1 MTESVFSSRTFVRDR
16 RTWIATLVVG
26 SAIVAGTSAWLNRR
40 VPIVPRKA
48 AAPEAEGR
56 LVVLAFDRIVAVPD
70 GGHVDRVA
78 LKDALR
84 AMSHA
89 GWQAVSLA
97 EVKAAYAAG
106 VKLPAKPCLLTFDEG
121 YLSTYESVDPVLREL
136 RWPAVMFLRTE
147 RQERQDVSFLY
158 WDRLS
163 RMVQS
168 GLWTVASGDPPD
180 ASTSCASGVPGT
192 PPGEPVIAEKLGA
205 QGAAAWAPRGLDPMV
220 TLGCADAPRG
230 GTPWLGFVDDV
241 AGAGSPDGN
250 PLRVPRLRVA
260 PSWTASDLL
269 ARMERAV
276 ASPPPAPPAGPPA
289 PLGDRWVEGEG
300 TAAEDGGWI
309 RLRGAPRAEIWIPA
323 ARWANDWQLEARVD
337 LGGGEFWI
345 VQPDEARRREWRMGA
360 VDGRL
365 YVESR
370 IPGQPPEV
378 LARAD
383 RAGVG
388 RGRHTFALVKR
399 GRGVQASWD
408 GRPLTKL
415 PIALPSVWRGKIG
428 VVAYAPSGEAA
439 LSLSD
444 VRFSAYPY
452 RVRDVASSPDAGEVQ
467 AMAREAG
474 SIAAISPPW
483 AVADGGA
490 VREGPID
497 RDLMRMLSRR
507 YAWDLMPRVA
517 ARGGV
522 PGDPEAWAKHLAERA
537 VTERFDGL
545 ALHIEAEPVDAVPP
559 AWMPA
564 VDAVDRALRG
574 SNLRL
579 LVTVTR

>member
-26 SAIVAGTSAWLNRR
+26 GALVAGTNAWLNRH
-40 VPIVPRKA
+40 VPIVPRQA
-48 AAPEAEGR
+48 AEAGAEGR
-56 LVVLAFDRIVAVPD
+56 LVVLAFDRIVPVPD
-70 GGHVDRVA
+70 PSHLDRVA

-121 YLSTYESVDPVLREL
+121 YLSTYEAADPVLREL

-168 GLWTVASGDPPD
+168 GLWTVGSGDPPD
-180 ASTSCASGVPGT
+180 VAASCASGVPAT
-192 PPGEPVIAEKLGA
+192 PPGAPAIAAKLGS
-205 QGAAAWAPRGLDPMV
+205 QAAIAWAPRGLDPQAA
-220 TLGCADAPRG
+220 LGCVDAPRG
-230 GTPWLGFVDDV
+230 ATPWLGFVDDV
-241 AGAGSPDGN
+241 AGGGSPDGN
-250 PLRVPRLRVA
+250 PLRVARLRVA
-260 PSWTASDLL
+260 PSWTAEELL
-269 ARMERAV
+269 ARMDRAV
-276 ASPPPAPPAGPPA
+276 ASPPPAPAAGPPA
-289 PLGDRWVEGEG
+289 PLGNRWVGGEG
-300 TAAEDGGWI
+300 TAAEDGAWI
-309 RLRGAPRAEIWIPA
+309 RLQGAPRAEIWIPA
-323 ARWANDWQLEARVD
+323 ARWANDWQLQAKVD

-360 VDGRL
+360 ANGRL

-370 IPGQPPEV
+370 IPGQPPDV

-383 RAGVG
+383 RADVG
-388 RGRHTFALVKR
+388 RGQHTFALVKR

-408 GRPLTKL
+408 GKPLTAA

-428 VVAYAPSGEAA
+428 VVAYAPAGEA
-439 LSLSD
+439 SLSVSD
-444 VRFSAYPY
+444 LRFSAYPY
-452 RVRDVASSPDAGEVQ
+452 RVRDVAASPDAGEVQ
-467 AMAREAG
+467 ALAREA
-474 SIAAISPPW
+474 SAIAAISPPW

-490 VREGPID
+490 VSEGPID
-497 RDLMRMLSRR
+497 RDLMRMLARR

-517 ARGGV
+517 ARGGA

-545 ALHIEAEPVDAVPP
+545 ALQIEAEPVDAVPP
-559 AWMPA
+559 SWMPA